1 MLILYMKSSGFK
13 NRKYNF
19 PVLSKLNITFRNIF
33 NFINPVLSILNIQ
46 AVLVTISILVF
57 HCAIHAP
64 EKPDLSYVLLNS
76 LIQPEDSDSS
86 TTENPNSCPS
96 SNVNFNPNAV
106 VDTGQTQCWDS
117 TGMNVPCAGTRQDG
131 EFVNVLFAD
140 LLNIVFIKTT
150 IQHLI

>member
-1 MLILYMKSSGFK
+1 MKSSGFK

-19 PVLSKLNITFRNIF
+19 PVLYKLNITFRNIF

-117 TGMNVPCAGTRQDG
+117 TG
-131 EFVNVLFAD
+131 
-140 LLNIVFIKTT
+140 
-150 IQHLI
+150 

>member
-1 MLILYMKSSGFK
+1 M
-13 NRKYNF
+13 
-19 PVLSKLNITFRNIF
+19 
-33 NFINPVLSILNIQ
+33 SILNIQ